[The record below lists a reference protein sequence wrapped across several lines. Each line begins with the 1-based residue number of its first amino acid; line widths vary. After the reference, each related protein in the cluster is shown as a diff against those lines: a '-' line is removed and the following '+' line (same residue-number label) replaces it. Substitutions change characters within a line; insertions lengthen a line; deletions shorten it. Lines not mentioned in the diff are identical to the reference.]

1 VFRRPRTIGSVPVAA
16 YPQAAG
22 VPPVAV
28 ARLSR
33 QNGAVA
39 PAVGPHAHDFLV
51 VLYAHR
57 ADGRLTVDGRTWTVT
72 DGDVFVIAPG
82 QVVSNVGPDHSGM
95 NDAWVIFFRS
105 EAVAE
110 APATGHTSW
119 RTNPLLFPFAR
130 DPTAGT
136 QRLRVPREE
145 RDTWA
150 ARCTALADELHS
162 RRDGYRDAV
171 LAHLTL
177 LLIAVSRLSADLVG
191 ERRAVNEPVLAA
203 VFDSIEARYR
213 EPMSL
218 ADVAAELGLSAGYL
232 TTLVRRKSGRTV
244 QQWITERRMQAARRL
259 LNDTDLAIAEIS
271 RQIGYRDVSYFTRRF
286 RSEHGMAPLQWRRAG
301 RNVDRSP

>member
-1 VFRRPRTIGSVPVAA
+1 VFRRRRTIGGVPVAA

-22 VPPVAV
+22 VPSVAV

-95 NDAWVIFFRS
+95 NDAWVIFLS

-110 APATGHTSW
+110 ASATGPSSW

-130 DPTAGT
+130 DPTAGA

-150 ARCTALADELHS
+150 ARCAALADELHS

-171 LAHLTL
+171 RAHLTL
-177 LLIAVSRLSADLVG
+177 LLIGVSRLSADLVG
-191 ERRAVNEPVLAA
+191 ERRAVNEPVLGA

-232 TTLVRRKSGRTV
+232 TTVVRRKTGRTV

-259 LNDTDLAIAEIS
+259 LNETDLPIAEIS

-286 RSEHGMAPLQWRRAG
+286 RREHGMSPLRWRRAG